1 MRHIVAERRRRYG
14 AKDAMSRLKVENNI
28 VPPAVLNEIVDALS
42 SIQFGSIEIQIHN
55 GVVVQLERKEKK
67 RWDKPNRSTIEWAE
81 TR

>member
-1 MRHIVAERRRRYG
+1 
-14 AKDAMSRLKVENNI
+14 MSHLKVENNI
-28 VPPAVLNEIVDALS
+28 VLPAVLNEIVDALS